1 MLGAKFNFFDKKLIL
16 PQCVLPF
23 LLRTMESSFFWILM
37 SRWTG
42 NFVQILKDRGSV
54 INAPDDHYHLLMMF
68 SFAFPM
74 DSLLVDD
81 PCWTLCCS
89 ILHEF
94 PLHFKRRERMWR
106 LYTQKSLF
114 PTFFFKTFYA
124 LKKSNLENNR
134 ANERVQKE
142 RKRKVWNCFRR
153 KTMFL
158 APETWTFC

>member
-1 MLGAKFNFFDKKLIL
+1 MKLLKHFKSKIELSDKKLIL

-94 PLHFKRRERMWR
+94 PLHFKRKERMWR
-106 LYTQKSLF
+106 LHTQKRDSFFSQLF
-114 PTFFFKTFYA
+114 FQNFLCFK
-124 LKKSNLENNR
+124 KIKS
-134 ANERVQKE
+134 
-142 RKRKVWNCFRR
+142 RK
-153 KTMFL
+153 
-158 APETWTFC
+158 

>member
-1 MLGAKFNFFDKKLIL
+1 MQKFMLGAKFNFFDKKLIL
-16 PQCVLPF
+16 PRCVLPF

-94 PLHFKRRERMWR
+94 PLHFKRRGCGDSIHKKVFSQ
-106 LYTQKSLF
+106 LFFQNFLCFKKIKS
-114 PTFFFKTFYA
+114 
-124 LKKSNLENNR
+124 
-134 ANERVQKE
+134 
-142 RKRKVWNCFRR
+142 RK
-153 KTMFL
+153 
-158 APETWTFC
+158 

>member
-1 MLGAKFNFFDKKLIL
+1 MKLLDILRQNWINGQKLIL

-94 PLHFKRRERMWR
+94 PLHFKRKEKERMWR

-114 PTFFFKTFYA
+114 PTFFSK
-124 LKKSNLENNR
+124 LSML
-134 ANERVQKE
+134 
-142 RKRKVWNCFRR
+142 
-153 KTMFL
+153 
-158 APETWTFC
+158 